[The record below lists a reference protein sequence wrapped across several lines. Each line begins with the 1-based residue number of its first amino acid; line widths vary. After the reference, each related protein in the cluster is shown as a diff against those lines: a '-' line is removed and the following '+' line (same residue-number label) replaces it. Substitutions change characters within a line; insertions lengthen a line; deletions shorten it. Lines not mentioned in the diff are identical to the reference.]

1 MAVILLTGGGT
12 AGHVNPNLA
21 LVPSLRERG
30 WEIAYA
36 GSPSGIERELVQRAG
51 IPFYGISS
59 GKLRRYF
66 AWQNF
71 TDPFKVLKGVVDAYG
86 LLGQLRPRV
95 VFSKGGFVTVPVVWA
110 AYLRRVPVVIHE
122 SDYTPGL
129 ANRLALPVAQ
139 RVCVTFPETLNFLGR
154 YAEKGVCTGLPIRAE
169 LLHGSSD
176 RGRALCQ
183 FHSPLPILLVIGG
196 SMGAQAINT
205 AVRSALGALLTQW
218 QIIHICGKGN
228 LDPSLQDKAGYRQFE
243 YVTAELPDLLASADL
258 VISRA
263 GANAIFELLAV
274 QKPHLLI
281 PLSTKSSRGD
291 QILNANSFAKQG
303 YSLVLPE
310 ENLTPEELVR
320 QVTFLFAN
328 RQQFIQKMS
337 SNVTQKLGAI
347 AQIVSILDDFLG

>member
-21 LVPSLRERG
+21 LVPSLRQRG

-36 GSPSGIERELVQRAG
+36 GSPSGVERELVQRAG

-71 TDPFKVLKGVVDAYG
+71 TDPFRVLKGVVDAYG

-110 AYLRRVPVVIHE
+110 ASLRRVPVVIHE
-122 SDYTPGL
+122 SDYTLGL

-154 YAEKGVCTGLPIRAE
+154 YAEKGVCTGLPIRPE

-183 FHSPLPILLVIGG
+183 FHDALPILLVIGG
-196 SMGAQAINT
+196 STGAQAINT